1 MFNKVLSM
9 SIVVLLLNLMTIS
22 SVWASG
28 NAEKEIRFTE
38 KVKTNIAKLGTGTD
52 AEIKVKLKDGTTI
65 KGYVKEAGNDEFV
78 VLTSKTNQAVSIPHS
93 NVKQVKGNNLNS
105 GTKILIGVGIFL
117 LVVIIAGIASK

>member
-1 MFNKVLSM
+1 M
-9 SIVVLLLNLMTIS
+9 SIVVLLLNLMTMS

-78 VLTSKTNQAVSIPHS
+78 VLTSKTNQAVSIPYS